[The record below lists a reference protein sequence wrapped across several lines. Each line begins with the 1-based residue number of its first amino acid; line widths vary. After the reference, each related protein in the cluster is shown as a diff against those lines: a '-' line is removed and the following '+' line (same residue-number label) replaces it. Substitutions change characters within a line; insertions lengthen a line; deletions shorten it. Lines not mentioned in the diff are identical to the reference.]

1 MHNLSAFR
9 CGQLFIGL
17 GGYLYVEGDG
27 YLDEATGESMPSDG
41 VIESQLVWS
50 HDGKTWHHFD
60 EERTPAIG
68 RSKDGFDS
76 GMIIGTAKEPV
87 VDEEAGET
95 HWYYTGATCTHG
107 SNLPDRHKC
116 IGRATWRNEGF
127 FSLDA
132 GEAEAVVETAVL
144 QLPEVAGGVR
154 LQVNADVEE
163 GGGVRVELLG
173 DDRAVVAGRAAVDC
187 VPLRGDSTRHLVSW
201 ASGDGVDV
209 GAGGRLRLRFLATRA
224 RLFSFV
230 FTPAAPAAGL

>member
-1 MHNLSAFR
+1 
-9 CGQLFIGL
+9 
-17 GGYLYVEGDG
+17 
-27 YLDEATGESMPSDG
+27 
-41 VIESQLVWS
+41 
-50 HDGKTWHHFD
+50 
-60 EERTPAIG
+60 
-68 RSKDGFDS
+68 
-76 GMIIGTAKEPV
+76 MIIGTAKEPV

-173 DDRAVVAGRAAVDC
+173 DDGAVVAGRAAADC
-187 VPLRGDSTRHLVSW
+187 APLRGDSTRHSVSW

-209 GAGGRLRLRFLATRA
+209 GAGGRLRLRFVATRA